1 MNSLTCRLRIL
12 AVLAF
17 LSVASVFGRQ
27 DGTAGLG
34 AAASQ
39 APGATTV
46 RIASLNMEGKLD
58 SETAFREFDRSEHL
72 LRTDILLLQE
82 VDGDRQKR
90 RDLIDGLSGSLGLPF
105 VHVPDEAIA
114 ARPGCGLAVLSRF
127 AMKETAV
134 IHLKHFKLVYHLRDR
149 IALVQTV
156 ETPLGDVRLFDL
168 HLDARLNPGD
178 RLDQLSSVLD
188 AADKDTRPVIIGGD
202 FNTGDFYWG
211 GHVLPFP
218 GKRNQRGALL
228 NSMAGRGYQTPFES
242 TGPTHDRLGLQ
253 LDWMFFRRLRPMAAG
268 TQPIDFSD
276 HHAIW
281 AEIGPDATPGVNR
294 AGRTP

>member
-1 MNSLTCRLRIL
+1 MNSLTGRFCIL
-12 AVLAF
+12 TLMAF

-27 DGTAGLG
+27 DGTADPGS
-34 AAASQ
+34 AARQ
-39 APGATTV
+39 AAGATTV

-58 SETAFREFDRSEHL
+58 GETVLREFELFEHL
-72 LRTDILLLQE
+72 RRTDLLLLQE
-82 VDGDRQKR
+82 VDGDRQQR
-90 RDLIDGLSGSLGLPF
+90 RDLLDRLSRSLGLPF

-114 ARPGCGLAVLSRF
+114 AKPGCGLAVLSRYP
-127 AMKETAV
+127 MKETAV

-178 RLDQLSSVLD
+178 RLDQLSGVLD

-228 NSMAGRGYQTPFES
+228 NRMAGRGYQTPFES

-253 LDWMFFRRLRPMAAG
+253 LDWMFFRELRPLTAG
-268 TQPIDFSD
+268 TQPIGFSD

-281 AEIGPDATPGVNR
+281 AEIGPG
-294 AGRTP
+294 